1 MQVSVQ
7 KFTRTVV
14 STQLRLAERGNA
26 RPRKYGPL
34 PKRAE
39 PRAQFGGVQLRLLPG
54 GEVPASVDLVEV
66 DEVGVRLLRPAPRGL
81 VDLVRED
88 AHGDRDGDVLD
99 RDVGALVPGQ
109 PLPVQARGGDPRV

>member
-39 PRAQFGGVQLRLLPG
+39 PRAQLGGVQLRLLPG
-54 GEVPASVDLVEV
+54 GEVPAAVDLVEV
-66 DEVGVRLLRPAPRGL
+66 DEVGVRLLRPASGSPVEL
-81 VDLVRED
+81 VGED
-88 AHGDRDGDVLD
+88 AHGHRDGDVPD
-99 RDVGALVPGQ
+99 
-109 PLPVQARGGDPRV
+109 